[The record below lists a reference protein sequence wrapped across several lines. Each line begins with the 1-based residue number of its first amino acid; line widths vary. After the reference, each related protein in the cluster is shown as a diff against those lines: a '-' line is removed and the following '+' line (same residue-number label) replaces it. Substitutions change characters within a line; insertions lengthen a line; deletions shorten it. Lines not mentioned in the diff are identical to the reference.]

1 MDKIT
6 RIVKV
11 DKEKSLARFK
21 AIQRGDAVIPERY
34 ERTPIEPVRPEEL
47 IGDTIGSLYSKGLYF
62 ERLKKQAEKQ
72 NT

>member
-11 DKEKSLARFK
+11 DKEKALARFK

-47 IGDTIGSLYSKGLYF
+47 IGDTIGSLYSKALY
-62 ERLKKQAEKQ
+62 LAGYKSKPK
-72 NT
+72 